1 MENNYIAI
9 SGGFDPL
16 HIGHVRYIL
25 DAKLLGNVLVFLN
38 TDEWL
43 IRKKGYAFMPFY
55 ERKEIIE
62 ALGVQVV
69 PAQDDDETVCQSIE
83 IYAMEIMAFAKGG
96 DRTYKNTPEIAL
108 CEKLEIPIIL
118 GLGGGKIQ
126 SSSELIKN
134 VRIH

>member
-25 DAKLLGNVLVFLN
+25 D
-38 TDEWL
+38 
-43 IRKKGYAFMPFY
+43 
-55 ERKEIIE
+55 
-62 ALGVQVV
+62 
-69 PAQDDDETVCQSIE
+69 
-83 IYAMEIMAFAKGG
+83 G